1 MYTDT
6 YIAPE
11 TLSIKITD
19 RIVSYLAALRDHHL
33 ERREVFRLREM
44 DEHRL
49 RDIGVTGS
57 EARHAQPRPFRDFV
71 R

>member
-6 YIAPE
+6 NIAPVV
-11 TLSIKITD
+11 SSNQIKG

-33 ERREVFRLREM
+33 EQKEVLRLREM

-49 RDIGVTGS
+49 RDIGVTRS
-57 EARHAQPRPFRDFV
+57 EARRAQPRPFRDFV

>member
-6 YIAPE
+6 NIAPAP
-11 TLSIKITD
+11 SSSQIKD
-19 RIVSYLAALRDHHL
+19 RLVSYLAALRDHHL